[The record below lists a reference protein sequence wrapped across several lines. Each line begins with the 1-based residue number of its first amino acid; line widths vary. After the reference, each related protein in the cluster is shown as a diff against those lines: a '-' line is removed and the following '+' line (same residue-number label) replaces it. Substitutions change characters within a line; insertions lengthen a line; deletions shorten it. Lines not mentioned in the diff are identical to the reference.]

1 MIIILLVLY
10 GKNIANKTTVNTFV
24 ILKKQTVKRFN
35 MNNLKL
41 RVGLLTSAFI
51 FCTNSNGATGIKT
64 DRFEQLNDQ
73 LYIIASTLFVTVIA
87 MSFTIA
93 ILREAYK
100 AISNEKVAKKLENK
114 PKPTINSRHIAGF
127 SKLSSTHNYDFLK
140 DYPAILQDRE
150 SMKEIVKRINK
161 SQMTDNQK
169 QRAAEFDEMVDKTIE
184 TLREL
189 HQIGRVSQDNISI
202 AASKLND
209 IQAGLLML
217 VNNHTNAVASGFD
230 DIEIPITFQ
239 KQEKLELLRIK
250 GKQLLA
256 KIEDDS
262 NFDSVEDKFRLNVI
276 VNKRLDEV
284 WSEYVAAKTSFF
296 ADNQEG
302 TFTVNKS
309 STTTPDTIIDMIFD
323 DISSIYEDISMG
335 VNSSKK
341 ANALGDLLASKS
353 YFERR

>member
-1 MIIILLVLY
+1 
-10 GKNIANKTTVNTFV
+10 
-24 ILKKQTVKRFN
+24 

-64 DRFEQLNDQ
+64 DGFEQLNDQ
-73 LYIIASTLFVTVIA
+73 LYVVASTLFVTVVA
-87 MSFTIA
+87 MSLTIA

-100 AISNEKVAKKLENK
+100 TISNEHKGAKQLDNK
-114 PKPTINSRHIAGF
+114 PKPTINSGHIAGF
-127 SKLSSTHNYDFLK
+127 SKLSGTHNYDFLK
-140 DYPAILQDRE
+140 DYPAILQDRAG
-150 SMKEIVKRINK
+150 MKEIIKRINK

-169 QRAAEFDEMVDKTIE
+169 QRAAELDEMADKTIE

-202 AASKLND
+202 AASKLSD

-217 VNNHTNAVASGFD
+217 VNNYTNAVASGFD

-335 VNSSKK
+335 VNNSKK